1 MRNLISIIALVIIT
15 VFSANT
21 TFANNAADSTIM
33 FTASRTAMTATGAF
47 GEVVG
52 NERGSRVEVSYNS
65 PEYVRRA
72 KELSKDFTGYK
83 IELVTVY
90 NAPLALNDKM
100 FQTFGGITFEKR
112 SDNSYT
118 YLLGGNFDDKKAVE
132 AFLNDIVK
140 AKYPNAKGV
149 KYNKGNQVKFK

>member
-1 MRNLISIIALVIIT
+1 MKNLIFTFIFAFAAQFAIANGSTDTTMVFGASAGAFGEEVIT
-15 VFSANT
+15 S
-21 TFANNAADSTIM
+21 
-33 FTASRTAMTATGAF
+33 GAF

-52 NERGSRVEVSYNS
+52 SAKGTQNINTNS
-65 PEYVRRA
+65 PEFVRRA
-72 KELSKDFTGYK
+72 KELSEDFTGYK

-90 NAPLALNDKM
+90 NSPLALNDEL

-118 YLLGGNFDDKKAVE
+118 YLLGGNFDNKKAVE

-149 KYNKGNQVKFK
+149 KYNKGKVVKFK